1 MSYET
6 TLAQS
11 AATNFPSIFLP
22 YLSVVVILL
31 CIWCVVVVILR
42 INTVGVN
49 KLNLSLLIFCLTTI
63 VVIGF
68 GPETARDIFAAQD
81 FNLSVLNLTNP
92 DADEKDLDAV
102 LDSAPS
108 DDKKLLAF
116 DIFSRTRPKQAIAYI
131 QTNVRKLPQSIR
143 DRELGLQAMQA
154 ARRKSK
160 VIIDNPKTLESLIDL
175 GEKDP
180 FVAHLLQQ
188 GQFDTSKLTKTRIN
202 EILNKRGV
210 LRDGDRIQLT
220 HRED

>member
-1 MSYET
+1 MNHLP

-11 AATNFPSIFLP
+11 TATNFPSIFLP

-68 GPETARDIFAAQD
+68 GPETAREIFAAQD
-81 FNLSVLNLTNP
+81 LNLSVLNLNNP
-92 DADEKDLDAV
+92 DADEEDLDAIF
-102 LDSAPS
+102 DSAAS

-116 DIFSRTRPKQAIAYI
+116 DIFSRTRPDQAIAYI

-143 DRELGLQAMQA
+143 DREPGLQAMQA
-154 ARRKSK
+154 ARRESK
-160 VIIDNPKTLESLIDL
+160 VIIDNSKTLKSLIDL

-188 GQFDTSKLTKTRIN
+188 GKFDTSKFTKAQLN
-202 EILNKRGV
+202 EILRKQGA
-210 LRDGDRIQLT
+210 RIEGEGI
-220 HRED
+220 RIKK

>member
-31 CIWCVVVVILR
+31 CIWCVIVIILR
-42 INTVGVN
+42 LKTIGVT
-49 KLNLSLLIFCLTTI
+49 KLNLSLLVFCFTTI
-63 VVIGF
+63 IVIGF
-68 GPETARDIFAAQD
+68 GPETAREIFAAQD
-81 FNLSVLNLTNP
+81 LNLSVLNLNNP
-92 DADEKDLDAV
+92 DADEEDLDAI
-102 LDSAPS
+102 LDSAAS

-131 QTNVRKLPQSIR
+131 QTNVRKLPQNIR

-154 ARRKSK
+154 ARRESK
-160 VIIDNPKTLESLIDL
+160 VILENSKTLESLIDL

-180 FVAHLLQQ
+180 FVAHLLQK
-188 GQFDTSKLTKTRIN
+188 GKFDTSKLTKKRIN
-202 EILNKRGV
+202 EILRKQGA
-210 LRDGDRIQLT
+210 RIEGEGI
-220 HRED
+220 RIKK

>member
-31 CIWCVVVVILR
+31 CIWCVIVIILR
-42 INTVGVN
+42 LKTIGVT
-49 KLNLSLLIFCLTTI
+49 KLNLSLLVFCFTTI
-63 VVIGF
+63 IVIGF
-68 GPETARDIFAAQD
+68 GPETAREIFAAQD
-81 FNLSVLNLTNP
+81 LNLSVLNLNNP
-92 DADEKDLDAV
+92 DADEEDLDAI
-102 LDSAPS
+102 LDSAAS

-131 QTNVRKLPQSIR
+131 QTNVRKLPQNIR

-154 ARRKSK
+154 ARRESK
-160 VIIDNPKTLESLIDL
+160 VILENSKTLESLIDL

-188 GQFDTSKLTKTRIN
+188 GKFDTSKLTKKRIN
-202 EILNKRGV
+202 EILRKQGA
-210 LRDGDRIQLT
+210 RIEGEGI
-220 HRED
+220 RIKK

>member
-31 CIWCVVVVILR
+31 CIWCVIVIILR
-42 INTVGVN
+42 LKTIGVT
-49 KLNLSLLIFCLTTI
+49 KLNLSLLVFCFTTI
-63 VVIGF
+63 IVIGF
-68 GPETARDIFAAQD
+68 GPETAREIFAAQD
-81 FNLSVLNLTNP
+81 LNLSVLNLNNP
-92 DADEKDLDAV
+92 DADEEDLDAI
-102 LDSAPS
+102 LDSAAS

-154 ARRKSK
+154 ARRESK
-160 VIIDNPKTLESLIDL
+160 VILENPKTLESLIDL

-188 GQFDTSKLTKTRIN
+188 GKFDTSKLTKIRIN
-202 EILNKRGV
+202 EILRKQGA
-210 LRDGDRIQLT
+210 RIEGEGI
-220 HRED
+220 RIKK

>member
-1 MSYET
+1 MNHLP

-11 AATNFPSIFLP
+11 AATNFPSILLP

-31 CIWCVVVVILR
+31 CIWCVIVIILR
-42 INTVGVN
+42 LKTIGVT
-49 KLNLSLLIFCLTTI
+49 KLNLSLLVFCFTTI

-68 GPETARDIFAAQD
+68 GPETAREIFAAQD

-116 DIFSRTRPKQAIAYI
+116 DIFSRTRPDQAIAYI
-131 QTNVRKLPQSIR
+131 QNNVRKLPQNIR

-154 ARRKSK
+154 ARRESK
-160 VIIDNPKTLESLIDL
+160 VILENSKTLESLIDL
-175 GEKDP
+175 GM
-180 FVAHLLQQ
+180 
-188 GQFDTSKLTKTRIN
+188 
-202 EILNKRGV
+202 
-210 LRDGDRIQLT
+210 LRS
-220 HRED
+220 